1 MRLLVPILLVGTA
14 AAVTHADEIHLVGG
28 GKISG
33 EIVERSAQ
41 RIVVETGPG
50 RVTLPMSRV
59 IKVDAGPSALSEY
72 QARSRSLEPG
82 DTAGWVSLGQW
93 ADLRDLGT
101 QARAA
106 YQRALAIDPANAAA
120 NAALGRVQS
129 QGVWLSQEEAYRAQ
143 GLVPFDG
150 GWVTPQER
158 EAARRERSDA
168 ELSEHAARESE
179 ARVRE
184 AEARARAAEADARRA
199 ETEATVDETSA
210 DGIPF
215 WPYAYGGG
223 GGSWGPPHR
232 DPSCCRPRPEPR
244 PTSHPPAR
252 TPPTGSLNGSSPKGD
267 SAKPAPQAGAVQKN

>member
-1 MRLLVPILLVGTA
+1 MRVLVPVLLAMATA
-14 AAVTHADEIHLVGG
+14 SVTSADEIHLVGG

-33 EIVERSAQ
+33 EIVERNAQ

-59 IKVDAGPSALSEY
+59 TKVEAGRSALSEY
-72 QARSRSLEPG
+72 QQRARSLETT
-82 DTAGWVSLGQW
+82 DAAGWVALGQW
-93 ADLRDLGT
+93 ADARDLGT

-106 YQRALAIDPANAAA
+106 YQKALALDPTNPAA

-129 QGVWLSQEEAYRAQ
+129 QGIWLSQEEAYRAQ
-143 GLVPFDG
+143 GLVPFEGD
-150 GWVTPQER
+150 WVTPGER
-158 EAARRERSDA
+158 DAARRDRSDSELA
-168 ELSEHAARESE
+168 ERAVRESE

-199 ETEATVDETSA
+199 ETDAAIQEESSS

-223 GGSWGPPHR
+223 GGSWGPHHP
-232 DPSCCRPRPEPR
+232 DPSCCRPTEPR
-244 PTSHPPAR
+244 PT
-252 TPPTGSLNGSSPKGD
+252 TPPRPQSRL
-267 SAKPAPQAGAVQKN
+267 PAA